1 MDGIFYMGDTRESIR
16 RVQGWLREISRRDD
30 RITPVFIDGI
40 YGDET
45 RRAVSDIQ
53 NAYGVSATGELDKA
67 TFDLIFSVYTD
78 IITSA
83 EALGLHPKFEKY
95 EGGVMSPGDEF
106 DDVYALQLLLR
117 ELSLKDD
124 RFFVE
129 ASGRFDPQTEIA
141 VKLLQKTLSAAETG
155 RVDIP
160 LWNSLVKLARQ
171 TEGFL

>member
-1 MDGIFYMGDTRESIR
+1 MDGIFYIGDTREGIR
-16 RVQGWLREISRRDD
+16 RAQGWLREISRRDN

-53 NAYGVSATGELDKA
+53 NAYGLSVTGELDKA
-67 TFDLIFSVYTD
+67 TFDLIFSLYTD

-83 EALGLHPKFEKY
+83 ETLGLRPKFEKY

-129 ASGRFDPQTEIA
+129 INGRFDGQTEIA

-155 RVDIP
+155 KVDIP

-171 TEGFL
+171 TEGFV

>member
-1 MDGIFYMGDTRESIR
+1 
-16 RVQGWLREISRRDD
+16 
-30 RITPVFIDGI
+30 
-40 YGDET
+40 
-45 RRAVSDIQ
+45 
-53 NAYGVSATGELDKA
+53 
-67 TFDLIFSVYTD
+67 
-78 IITSA
+78 
-83 EALGLHPKFEKY
+83 
-95 EGGVMSPGDEF
+95 MSPGDEF

-129 ASGRFDPQTEIA
+129 INGRFDPQTEIA